1 LPRYPFILS
10 GWDTNNN
17 DQYPPFDAADT
28 AVLDGTLGGQV
39 SLTEAIVNSNHL
51 SNLEFAHFTARNY
64 GQNIADDLGFMK
76 VAQGGGTA
84 TQIYIHDL
92 ELDDIM
98 KGMTNANTSGH
109 IVFSFFTASTVL
121 RDVALVNLNVT
132 NAGGGYFV
140 RGAGTNDIDI
150 LGPYRFQNI
159 SLTLFGAV
167 DDSVNGIKLWSTING
182 IEVVDNMFDDN
193 PRAWS
198 PHAVGGTGGYAVGV
212 SYCSSDWAIR
222 GNSFVDFKQF
232 VIVSPYYGSPGG
244 CEVRLTDAI
253 VVDRNTIRNTYD
265 PWALGDDG
273 IELMAGK
280 DNVDTIGSVTITNNF
295 LSSSTGW
302 QACIWSDVGN
312 PVGPQTGT
320 ITIAGNTCDGVINR
334 FAALVIGEVQGAQYA
349 FPQQSYVIKDN
360 IVAAT
365 QGGGPNIQTY
375 YGVTG
380 LSIDGNV
387 YDPQANFVWINGGTT
402 LPGWQAS
409 ASGDRNSK
417 QCAPAFVNASTG
429 NFRLSPSDTCAKAA
443 GVSIASITTLDIDG
457 DLRSATS
464 PSSGASELGGVKPP
478 AAPTNIRIIG
488 Q

>member
-1 LPRYPFILS
+1 M
-10 GWDTNNN
+10 
-17 DQYPPFDAADT
+17 
-28 AVLDGTLGGQV
+28 
-39 SLTEAIVNSNHL
+39 SLTEAIVNSNHV
-51 SNLEFAHFTARNY
+51 SNLELAHFTARNY

-76 VAQGGGTA
+76 VAQGGGT
-84 TQIYIHDL
+84 TSQIYIHDL
-92 ELDDIM
+92 ELNDIM

-121 RDVALVNLNVT
+121 RDVALVNLHVT

-159 SLTLFGAV
+159 SLTLFGAA

-222 GNSFVDFKQF
+222 GNSFVDVKQC

-253 VVDRNTIRNTYD
+253 VVDRNIFRNTYD

-273 IELMAGK
+273 IELMSGK

-320 ITIAGNTCDGVINR
+320 ITIAGNTCYGVINR
-334 FAALVIGEVQGAQYA
+334 FAALVVGEVQGPQYA

-360 IVAAT
+360 VVAAT
-365 QGGGPNIQTY
+365 QGGGPNVQTY

-387 YDPQANFVWINGGTT
+387 YDPQANFVWN
-402 LPGWQAS
+402 
-409 ASGDRNSK
+409 
-417 QCAPAFVNASTG
+417 NASTARQAG
-429 NFRLSPSDTCAKAA
+429 RL
-443 GVSIASITTLDIDG
+443 GE
-457 DLRSATS
+457 RR
-464 PSSGASELGGVKPP
+464 SELQ
-478 AAPTNIRIIG
+478 AARG
-488 Q
+488 RS